1 MVVKQPHDGTSVM
14 LVMDD
19 PDETQR
25 FKMTMAPVQF
35 CPEAHDVTER
45 TNQTRLPYLCDN
57 SGNGCS
63 VAGVG
68 GGPGQGCQ
76 HLLVSAD
83 GLKWRAA
90 INKTGPCPP
99 ACSCISTITI
109 AIAVAVW
116 IVLVCFKL
124 KAKVARNSACMSM
137 CSIETWQDR
146 AGIGA
151 LASTTPCAESTPGAS
166 VHSASLR
173 AQRQVAGG
181 EGLLRRTALELPRT
195 GTIALRGNANR
206 WAMPARLEG
215 CVLGSE
221 LIRSIHRSA
230 LQTTDTKARSR
241 LAAGASADRTWTRRR
256 WWHRST
262 TSMLLRTSRC

>member
-1 MVVKQPHDGTSVM
+1 MGAECGINNGVCLATSADGLAWAKPLLSNDGGRKTNMVVKQPHDGTSVM

-63 VAGVG
+63 VAGVA

-116 IVLVCFKL
+116 TACCVC
-124 KAKVARNSACMSM
+124 
-137 CSIETWQDR
+137 
-146 AGIGA
+146 
-151 LASTTPCAESTPGAS
+151 
-166 VHSASLR
+166 
-173 AQRQVAGG
+173 
-181 EGLLRRTALELPRT
+181 
-195 GTIALRGNANR
+195 
-206 WAMPARLEG
+206 
-215 CVLGSE
+215 
-221 LIRSIHRSA
+221 
-230 LQTTDTKARSR
+230 
-241 LAAGASADRTWTRRR
+241 
-256 WWHRST
+256 
-262 TSMLLRTSRC
+262 